1 MCVTEVPN
9 ESARPDDSGASA
21 KECLRASP
29 YKVFAGVSCQCEHG
43 VLLLSGWVS
52 SFHHKQV
59 AQEAV
64 ARVKGVTQVV
74 NDIKVDQPESKNR
87 AAGRRSEPC

>member
-1 MCVTEVPN
+1 MYATEVHSQSVCSD
-9 ESARPDDSGASA
+9 EIAASA

-29 YKVFAGVSCQCEHG
+29 YKAFAGVSCQCEHG
-43 VLLLSGWVS
+43 VLLLRGRVS

-64 ARVKGVTQVV
+64 ARVSGVTQVV
-74 NDIKVDQPESKNR
+74 NEIEV
-87 AAGRRSEPC
+87 G

>member
-1 MCVTEVPN
+1 MPLLTVCNNPVH
-9 ESARPDDSGASA
+9 SDDIGAA
-21 KECLRASP
+21 ADKNLLASP

-43 VLLLSGWVS
+43 VLFLKGRVS

-64 ARVKGVTQVV
+64 ARVSGVRQVV
-74 NDIKVDQPESKNR
+74 NDIEVDGPEWKNH
-87 AAGRRSEPC
+87 ATGRRSEPC